1 MVHNGI
7 IENYLLLKR
16 SLSDRG
22 HTFSSETDTEIIAHL
37 IWEELAQVEPGPD
50 RLLLA
55 TRRALQLPVSDTRAS
70 DWVAAERGAA
80 IAAPSDGSEA
90 VLDLPISLPVLARS
104 RYAWD
109 AAHHGLAIP
118 YGLNDPSPDAL
129 LKNRLGLALM
139 NLERSSVDTL
149 APELPTLDLVLG
161 ARALAAEGLS
171 TIVVHRALYPAALR
185 DRVLTLLE
193 IAVGPGEAAG
203 IRDQPW
209 WRRVS

>member
-1 MVHNGI
+1 MGLRI
-7 IENYLLLKR
+7 
-16 SLSDRG
+16 
-22 HTFSSETDTEIIAHL
+22 
-37 IWEELAQVEPGPD
+37 
-50 RLLLA
+50 
-55 TRRALQLPVSDTRAS
+55 
-70 DWVAAERGAA
+70 GAA

-203 IRDQPW
+203 DDTVFRLSYPRQ
-209 WRRVS
+209 

>member
-1 MVHNGI
+1 M
-7 IENYLLLKR
+7 
-16 SLSDRG
+16 
-22 HTFSSETDTEIIAHL
+22 
-37 IWEELAQVEPGPD
+37 
-50 RLLLA
+50 
-55 TRRALQLPVSDTRAS
+55 
-70 DWVAAERGAA
+70 
-80 IAAPSDGSEA
+80 
-90 VLDLPISLPVLARS
+90 
-104 RYAWD
+104 
-109 AAHHGLAIP
+109 
-118 YGLNDPSPDAL
+118 NDPSPDAL

-203 IRDQPW
+203 DDTVFRLSYPRQ
-209 WRRVS
+209 